1 MTIQNYLE
9 KYPERIERMSERVL
23 IALDGFDQPMLNMPP
38 APNTWN
44 CGQVIDHLIVSNTGY
59 LGNMQT
65 AIEGATR
72 SKENPEIAYSFIG
85 KQVIKNA
92 GPNGNFPVPR
102 GMEPRLGIIEL
113 DLIERWK
120 RDMDVLGALAKMS
133 VGINLNK
140 VKFPNPIMKL
150 MKMRLS
156 DGFEILAEHTERH
169 VRQIEDRA
177 KIIRARSQ

>member
-1 MTIQNYLE
+1 MTIHNYLE
-9 KYPERIERMSERVL
+9 IYPERIEKMSQRVL
-23 IALDGFDQPMLNMPP
+23 TALDGFDQQMLNMPP
-38 APNTWN
+38 GPNTWN

-65 AIEGATR
+65 AIEGATKGKD
-72 SKENPEIAYSFIG
+72 SPEIAYSFIG
-85 KQVIKNA
+85 KQIIKNA
-92 GPNGNFPVPR
+92 GPSGNFPVPK
-102 GMEPRLGIIEL
+102 GMEPRSGIIEI

-120 RDMDVLGALAKMS
+120 RDMDVLGALAKKAMG
-133 VGINLNK
+133 VNINK
-140 VKFPNPIMKL
+140 VKFQNPFIKIMR
-150 MKMRLS
+150 MRLS